1 MNVEINDAAAWLKQL
16 SKVNI
21 PVLRQTARALAKLE
35 QDEDNL
41 SARAITAVVL
51 NDPFM
56 LRKMRVNVNY
66 KILSK

>member
-41 SARAITAVVL
+41 SARDYCCRLERPVYGV
-51 NDPFM
+51 
-56 LRKMRVNVNY
+56 
-66 KILSK
+66 